1 MWKQTFNI
9 SLRVAFGLLL
19 ISAAARLFI
28 APQVIAQ
35 IIPPKPKPVSTPRP
49 TPVPN
54 PKRVPGKTGRNNPT
68 PVPQTSV
75 SVSTSTE
82 YLNGNVKLEMVNLSA
97 GTFTMGS
104 NDGYYKDETP
114 PHRVTVGAFAIG
126 KYEVTQAQWQ
136 AVMGKDNNPSRF
148 KGDNL
153 PVENVS
159 WEDAQA
165 FCRKLGNGYR
175 LPTEAEWEY
184 AARAGS
190 TTKWSFGNDENRL
203 GEYAWFSGNSGSQ
216 THPVGQKKPNAFG
229 LFDMHGNVWE
239 WCQDVWHDSYNSA
252 PSDGSAWLSG
262 GDSSLRVLRGGSWN
276 DDGSNCRSASR
287 VRITPGF
294 ILSLRGFRLV
304 SARTP

>member
-1 MWKQTFNI
+1 MI
-9 SLRVAFGLLL
+9 LSLRVVFGLLL

-28 APQVIAQ
+28 ATQVVAQ

-49 TPVPN
+49 RPAPT
-54 PKRVPGKTGRNNPT
+54 PKRVPGKTPGKNPT
-68 PVPQTSV
+68 LVLQTPV

-82 YLNGNVKLEMVNLSA
+82 YLNGNVKLEMVNLPG

-136 AVMGKDNNPSRF
+136 AVMGNNPSGF

-216 THPVGQKKPNAFG
+216 THPVGQKKANGFG

-239 WCQDVWHDSYNSA
+239 WCEDDWHDNYNGAPTDGRAWKPADISARGSY
-252 PSDGSAWLSG
+252 
-262 GDSSLRVLRGGSWN
+262 RVLRGGGWN
-276 DDGSNCRSASR
+276 TSAVDCRSA
-287 VRITPGF
+287 VRGRYSPG
-294 ILSLRGFRLV
+294 LRIGNLGFRL
-304 SARTP
+304 ARTLR